1 MLKLFQGLS
10 KLLANY
16 TSIFVI
22 GVAVFTFFFPH
33 TFDLNFVSDFQY
45 AVFKVHT

>member
-1 MLKLFQGLS
+1 MLKFFQGLS

-22 GVAVFTFFFPH
+22 GVAVFTFLPQFGIR
-33 TFDLNFVSDFQY
+33 NS
-45 AVFKVHT
+45 A

>member
-10 KLLANY
+10 RWLANY

-22 GVAVFTFFFPH
+22 GVAVFTFF
-33 TFDLNFVSDFQY
+33 
-45 AVFKVHT
+45 

>member
-1 MLKLFQGLS
+1 MLHLFQALS
-10 KLLANY
+10 RLLANY

-33 TFDLNFVSDFQY
+33 TFDWVRGDRKS
-45 AVFKVHT
+45 VV